1 MKDDLPIVKTEK
13 SNLKTSEENEEIIK
27 RQRMKILFLNVSLF
41 RKNLDYKAANELNH
55 YLEIELER
63 IPDWIRYF
71 FRK

>member
-41 RKNLDYKAANELNH
+41 SKNLDSKYADELNH
-55 YLEIELER
+55 YLEKELER
-63 IPDWIRYF
+63 IPGWIRYL